1 MMSYSIKGDIEMA
14 NRPVFMASDSK
25 DELVIVDNLDFE
37 WFPGFSVIQKK
48 KSVETL
54 HQAFI
59 EKYPS
64 KKILEISSKSES
76 DLGVMLSAFNL
87 QIELLNGH
95 KASVESLYQ
104 SSKVFE
110 QGGPYKDIRYKSPLE
125 AKRDER
131 LKVSGDVIAFEHRND
146 RWGIE
151 PKTAFYNWL
160 YLNVLNLN
168 GDLKNQVLEYDAFTD
183 IEFNPKKSF
192 SCQANAIALYV
203 SLRRNNF
210 LQEGD
215 KIPKRA
221 EFLELI
227 SSSNHGNETPDLFS

>member
-1 MMSYSIKGDIEMA
+1 MA
-14 NRPVFMASDSK
+14 NRPVFMPGDSK
-25 DELVIVDNLDFE
+25 NELVIIDNLDFE
-37 WFPGFSVIQKK
+37 WFPGFSVAQKK
-48 KSVETL
+48 KSVEAL

-64 KKILEISSKSES
+64 KKVLEISSKSES
-76 DLGVMLSAFNL
+76 ELGIMLSAFNL

-110 QGGPYKDIRYKSPLE
+110 QGGPYDDIRYKSPLE

-131 LKVSGDVIAFEHRND
+131 LKFSGDVIAFEHRND
-146 RWGIE
+146 RWDVE

-168 GDLKNQVLEYDAFTD
+168 GDLKNRILEYDAFTD

-203 SLRRNNF
+203 SFRRNNI
-210 LQEGD
+210 LKEED
-215 KIPKRA
+215 SIPKKDK
-221 EFLELI
+221 FLELV
-227 SSSNHGNETPDLFS
+227 SRVKNNKGETQDLFEQVYSE

>member
-1 MMSYSIKGDIEMA
+1 MA
-14 NRPVFMASDSK
+14 NRPVFMPGISK
-25 DELVIVDNLDFE
+25 DELVIIDNLDFE
-37 WFPGFSVIQKK
+37 WFPGFSVVQKK
-48 KSVETL
+48 KSVEAL

-87 QIELLNGH
+87 QVELLNGH

-110 QGGPYKDIRYKSPLE
+110 QGGPYEDIRYRSPLE

-146 RWGIE
+146 RWGVE

-168 GDLKNQVLEYDAFTD
+168 GDLKNLVLEYDAFTD

-192 SCQANAIALYV
+192 SCQASAIALYV
-203 SLRRNNF
+203 SLRRKKLLEEN
-210 LQEGD
+210 D
-215 KIPKRA
+215 KIPKKD

-227 SSSNHGNETPDLFS
+227 GNVNNTNEIPDLFS

>member
-1 MMSYSIKGDIEMA
+1 MA
-14 NRPVFMASDSK
+14 NRPVFIASDSK
-25 DELVIVDNLDFE
+25 DELVIIDSLDFE
-37 WFPGFSVIQKK
+37 WFAGFSVAQKK
-48 KSVETL
+48 KSVESL
-54 HQAFI
+54 HHAFL
-59 EKYPS
+59 EKYPN

-87 QIELLNGH
+87 QIELRTGH

-110 QGGPYKDIRYKSPLE
+110 NGGPYENIRYKSPLE

-131 LKVSGDVIAFEHRND
+131 LKTSGDVIAFEHKD
-146 RWGIE
+146 ERWDIE

-168 GDLKNQVLEYDAFTD
+168 NDLKNQVLEYDAFTD

-203 SLRRNNF
+203 SLRKKNLLKESDN
-210 LQEGD
+210 
-215 KIPKRA
+215 IPKRDR
-221 EFLELI
+221 FLELI
-227 SSSNHGNETPDLFS
+227 GSLNSGKEMPGLFN

>member
-1 MMSYSIKGDIEMA
+1 MA

-110 QGGPYKDIRYKSPLE
+110 QGGTYKDIRYKSTLE

>member
-1 MMSYSIKGDIEMA
+1 MA
-14 NRPVFMASDSK
+14 NRPVFMPGDSNDK
-25 DELVIVDNLDFE
+25 LVIIDSLDFE
-37 WFPGFSVIQKK
+37 WFPEFSVAQKK
-48 KSVETL
+48 KSVESL
-54 HQAFI
+54 HHAFI
-59 EKYPS
+59 EKYSS

-76 DLGVMLSAFNL
+76 DLGIMLSAFNL
-87 QIELLNGH
+87 QIKLLNGH

-110 QGGPYKDIRYKSPLE
+110 HGGPYEDIRYKSPLE

-131 LKVSGDVIAFEHRND
+131 LKTSGDVIAFMHKDE

-168 GDLKNQVLEYDAFTD
+168 NNLKNQVLEYDAFTD

-203 SLRRNNF
+203 SLRRNKLLEEN
-210 LQEGD
+210 D
-215 KIPKRA
+215 KIPKMN
-221 EFLELI
+221 EFLKLI
-227 SSSNHGNETPDLFS
+227 SNVNNSNETPGLFS

>member
-110 QGGPYKDIRYKSPLE
+110 QGGPYKDIRYKNPLE

>member
-1 MMSYSIKGDIEMA
+1 MA
-14 NRPVFMASDSK
+14 NRPAFMPSDSR
-25 DELVIVDNLDFE
+25 DELVIIDSLDFE
-37 WFPGFSVIQKK
+37 WFPGFSLEQKK
-48 KSVETL
+48 KSVKSL
-54 HQAFI
+54 HDAFK
-59 EKYPS
+59 ERFPT
-64 KKILEISSKSES
+64 KKVLEISSKSES
-76 DLGVMLSAFNL
+76 ELGIMLSAFNL
-87 QIELLNGH
+87 QIELRHGH

-110 QGGPYKDIRYKSPLE
+110 HGGPYEDIRYKSPLE

-131 LKVSGDVIAFEHRND
+131 LKISGDVIGFIHKDE
-146 RWGIE
+146 RWDIE

-168 GDLKNQVLEYDAFTD
+168 NDLKNQVLEYDAFTD

>member
-1 MMSYSIKGDIEMA
+1 MA

-87 QIELLNGH
+87 QIELHNGH

>member
-1 MMSYSIKGDIEMA
+1 MSYSIKGDIEMA

>member
-1 MMSYSIKGDIEMA
+1 MA

-25 DELVIVDNLDFE
+25 DELVIIDSLDFE
-37 WFPGFSVIQKK
+37 WFPGFNVAQKK
-48 KSVETL
+48 KSVESL
-54 HQAFI
+54 HHIFI

-87 QIELLNGH
+87 QIELRNGH
-95 KASVESLYQ
+95 KASAESLYQ

-110 QGGPYKDIRYKSPLE
+110 HGGPYEDIRYKSPLE

-131 LKVSGDVIAFEHRND
+131 LKTSGDVIAFIHKDE

-168 GDLKNQVLEYDAFTD
+168 SDLKNQVLEYDAFTD

-203 SLRRNNF
+203 SLIRNN
-210 LQEGD
+210 LLKESD
-215 KIPKRA
+215 DIPKKD
-221 EFLELI
+221 EFLELV
-227 SSSNHGNETPDLFS
+227 SGSKDNKGEVLNLFDQ

>member
-1 MMSYSIKGDIEMA
+1 MA

-110 QGGPYKDIRYKSPLE
+110 QGGPYKYIMYKSPLE

>member
-1 MMSYSIKGDIEMA
+1 MA

-104 SSKVFE
+104 
-110 QGGPYKDIRYKSPLE
+110 L
-125 AKRDER
+125 
-131 LKVSGDVIAFEHRND
+131 
-146 RWGIE
+146 
-151 PKTAFYNWL
+151 
-160 YLNVLNLN
+160 
-168 GDLKNQVLEYDAFTD
+168 
-183 IEFNPKKSF
+183 
-192 SCQANAIALYV
+192 
-203 SLRRNNF
+203 SL
-210 LQEGD
+210 
-215 KIPKRA
+215 IH
-221 EFLELI
+221 I
-227 SSSNHGNETPDLFS
+227 

>member
-1 MMSYSIKGDIEMA
+1 MA

-59 EKYPS
+59 EKYAS